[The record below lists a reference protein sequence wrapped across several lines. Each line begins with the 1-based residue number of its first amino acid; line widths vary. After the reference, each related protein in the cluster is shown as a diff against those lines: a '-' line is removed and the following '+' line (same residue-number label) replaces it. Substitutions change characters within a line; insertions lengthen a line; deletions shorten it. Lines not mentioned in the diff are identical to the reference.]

1 MQNNPNAYSKP
12 PAAVQTGPYKPHKP
26 PAGGIQLQKETHLNS
41 FYDFGSRAP
50 QGLLRNDANDNTKLL
65 MGSDKYF
72 TINDVNLPP
81 KVINEMARVKM
92 EEKYAQEQ
100 LARL

>member
-1 MQNNPNAYSKP
+1 M
-12 PAAVQTGPYKPHKP
+12 
-26 PAGGIQLQKETHLNS
+26 
-41 FYDFGSRAP
+41 
-50 QGLLRNDANDNTKLL
+50 LRNDNATENTKLL

-81 KVINEMARVKM
+81 KVINEMARAKM

-100 LARL
+100 LARLENEKMLSKMK